1 MLKPCK
7 GGLFPNWP
15 LANSWELR
23 SWNVLTSKSVLHAQ
37 GIEAHLP
44 ISLDM
49 CANSVVHSDH
59 LLSLWVAWSFSN
71 CSVTQALCACMSNL
85 SINTLGS

>member
-1 MLKPCK
+1 MLKPCN

-44 ISLDM
+44 ISSDM
-49 CANSVVHSDH
+49 CANNVVHSDH
-59 LLSLWVAWSFSN
+59 LLSLWVVWSFSD
-71 CSVTQALCACMSNL
+71 CSESRRHCVPVQTTSQ
-85 SINTLGS
+85 